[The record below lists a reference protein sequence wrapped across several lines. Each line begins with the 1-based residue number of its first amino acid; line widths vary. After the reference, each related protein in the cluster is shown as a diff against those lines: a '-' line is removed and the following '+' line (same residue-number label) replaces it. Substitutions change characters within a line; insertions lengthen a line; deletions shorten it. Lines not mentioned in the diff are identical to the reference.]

1 MDCALYR
8 FHHPC
13 HTNSGQKNICHQNV
27 QTPLIPPTGKLQV
40 IPNEKKLKNLNITET
55 DVEAAGLNIGVGL

>member
-1 MDCALYR
+1 MDCAIYR
-8 FHHPC
+8 FFHLC
-13 HTNSGQKNICHQNV
+13 HTNSEQKNICHQNV
-27 QTPLIPPTGKLQV
+27 QTPLILPTGKLQV